1 MTTPTRSFMYVDIVK
16 AASSS
21 IRRALH
27 RPPLGASWDNSLS
40 GSPCGASPR
49 EKSHERTTTAC
60 WTAAQLRERFAAG
73 GVWSVVRE
81 PSVKFESGVRQMW
94 AQGNRTKDTL
104 PTADAA
110 LDLVLARFEDRK
122 GKLFEDRKKSLWVN
136 EHLQTSGYRLSG
148 CLGEGE
154 GNGGDGDGGGCN
166 PIYEHLTMLGTVET
180 LAADWGELTAG
191 ALSAGQRAEL
201 PGVVNQRAR
210 GHGETAVEER
220 NARGELLVSTLSA
233 AGLRRLC
240 ASPLFLADYECFG
253 YPLPPE
259 CAAAS

>member
-1 MTTPTRSFMYVDIVK
+1 MYVDIVK

-94 AQGNRTKDTL
+94 AQGNVSRDDL

-110 LDLVLARFEDRK
+110 GVARVQPLAPTLHQHLRTFNIVTGLWE
-122 GKLFEDRKKSLWVN
+122 KKRTPRPFSL
-136 EHLQTSGYRLSG
+136 T
-148 CLGEGE
+148 
-154 GNGGDGDGGGCN
+154 
-166 PIYEHLTMLGTVET
+166 
-180 LAADWGELTAG
+180 
-191 ALSAGQRAEL
+191 
-201 PGVVNQRAR
+201 
-210 GHGETAVEER
+210 
-220 NARGELLVSTLSA
+220 
-233 AGLRRLC
+233 
-240 ASPLFLADYECFG
+240 
-253 YPLPPE
+253 
-259 CAAAS
+259 